1 MLFIYEILPIPRNCS
16 LILIETMAR
25 ERAMRESERAKNAFL
40 SIISHE
46 LRTPLASIKG
56 FSSSLTST

>member
-1 MLFIYEILPIPRNCS
+1 
-16 LILIETMAR
+16 
-25 ERAMRESERAKNAFL
+25 MRESERAKNAFL